1 MDILNKN
8 IELIK
13 DEIGVTII
21 HLQNCIS
28 VLMKNRSKNVQK
40 IQERSQALAGMH
52 SFLDTLDNFLCDDIL
67 IPTIMMDFH
76 YLTYWIDKLKVS
88 DREKFDT
95 LMEIIKRNYKLM
107 HLEDGRKVIVMT
119 KEDSLFINKNREM
132 QDIFNDGKKV
142 TTLLDKYYAKEK
154 LTDIEVQLVQILL
167 TRPNKF
173 EKNIQATTSSIYQ
186 KYFADKSIHDLDDV
200 SSIMDSL
207 TLMGVN
213 DSMLSISKKCLLNIM
228 HRLNKISEDI
238 SPISFNKT
246 VKKESGIISEEEYKN
261 IRKELKQDVD
271 LYTFCPKR
279 FLTVE
284 EKITI
289 GRKLLL
295 INTPISFVKSFFN
308 RVQMFNQYLDEE
320 HTILKSPQLI
330 FKENYARYEFYK
342 DYGHV
347 SDAIDTINLA
357 MELLEQEIDVKSQSY
372 LESEILKEVSY
383 LEQVANHTYKYE
395 FQKIQEKGKIF
406 IKDLEVYHGKK

>member
-28 VLMKNRSKNVQK
+28 VLMKNRFKNVQK

-76 YLTYWIDKLKVS
+76 YLTYWIEKLNVS

-200 SSIMDSL
+200 SNIMDSL

-295 INTPISFVKSFFN
+295 INTPIS
-308 RVQMFNQYLDEE
+308 
-320 HTILKSPQLI
+320 ILKSPQLI